1 MPFIKLTIPE
11 RKRILVLIS
20 CVLLAIAGWLFMAL
34 NNNYVYTAKTV
45 LVYRNFPQNKAFH
58 PLQSDTVDLQ
68 VEGTGWQLLF
78 ARLRVNPQSIDISLD
93 KLKNKNYILF
103 SEQLYSVNNQ
113 LETSQKIISVKP
125 DTLYFDF
132 SKRTVKRVPVELV
145 SNLQFATQYG
155 ISGTVSIT
163 PAYVTVSGPTEDLKN
178 IKEWKTDTLKLV
190 NMQNT
195 TVTRLSM
202 RHNTL
207 KNVST
212 FPSSVEVKIPV
223 EEFTEKT
230 IEVPLR
236 IINNKEYYDVKLYP
250 KKVMITFQ
258 VPLSSYQLVNER
270 FMDAVVD
277 LNEWKEQSHETL
289 RVKITRFPDFCRLVK
304 TSPAKVDF
312 IIEK

>member
-20 CVLLAIAGWLFMAL
+20 CILLAIAGWLFMAL

-45 LVYRNFPQNKAFH
+45 LVYKNFPVNKAFH

-93 KLKNKNYILF
+93 KLRNKNYILF

-132 SKRTVKRVPVELV
+132 SERSVKRVPVRLV
-145 SNLQFATQYG
+145 SNLKFANQYG
-155 ISGTVSIT
+155 ISGAIGIT
-163 PAYVTVSGPTEDLKN
+163 PAYVTVSGPADDLKA
-178 IKEWKTDTLKLV
+178 IKEWTTDTLTLENV
-190 NMQNT
+190 QNT
-195 TVTRLSM
+195 TVTRLAT

-207 KNVST
+207 KNINT

-230 IEVPLR
+230 IEVALKV
-236 IINNKEYYDVKLYP
+236 INNREYQEVKIYP
-250 KKVMITFQ
+250 KKVKITFQ
-258 VPLSSYQLVNER
+258 VPLSSYPMVNESY
-270 FMDAVVD
+270 MDVVVD
-277 LNEWKEQSHETL
+277 LDEWKQLGHETL
-289 RVKITRFPDFCRLVK
+289 RVKITRFPDFCKLVK
-304 TSPAKVDF
+304 VSPSKVDF
-312 IIEK
+312 IIER